1 MEKTFFE
8 VKYTT
13 CKLLQAREVITAR
26 GRQAAVL
33 CSYVT
38 FPWQRCDTGA
48 KTSTSNTVPMP
59 PSSPLKSKLLYSA
72 FLVGKNA
79 HWCSVAKF

>member
-1 MEKTFFE
+1 M
-8 VKYTT
+8 KYTT
-13 CKLLQAREVITAR
+13 SKLLQARKVITAR

-38 FPWQRCDTGA
+38 FPWQLCDTGA
-48 KTSTSNTVPMP
+48 KTSTSNTVQMP
-59 PSSPLKSKLLYSA
+59 SSSPLKNKLCEPA

-79 HWCSVAKF
+79 YWCSVAKF